1 MLIALG
7 EANTVVSG
15 VVYASYC
22 RNGFANHRKVGLV
35 LVRHCSRSETFVM
48 RSSSGC
54 LCSSALVAG
63 VHAKCLLLRLSAGRQ
78 SITKRSKINHCARAC
93 ADNHLMPTFSLW
105 VSPRTKLSTAMSSET
120 QLLSRRPDKKPRS
133 KTGKNKLFFQKL
145 RCFGFRCLL
154 FASFFFFLRACA

>member
-1 MLIALG
+1 M
-7 EANTVVSG
+7 VSA
-15 VVYASYC
+15 VVYAKPQESGSGPGQTLLQK
-22 RNGFANHRKVGLV
+22 RNLCHEEQQWL
-35 LVRHCSRSETFVM
+35 
-48 RSSSGC
+48 

-93 ADNHLMPTFSLW
+93 ANNHLMPTFSLW

-145 RCFGFRCLL
+145 RCFGIRCLL